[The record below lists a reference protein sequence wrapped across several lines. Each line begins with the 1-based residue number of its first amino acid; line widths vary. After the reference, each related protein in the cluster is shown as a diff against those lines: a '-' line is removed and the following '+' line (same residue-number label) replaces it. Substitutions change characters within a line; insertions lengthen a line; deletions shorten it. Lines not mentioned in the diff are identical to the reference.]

1 MHDASLAVS
10 RLSKNSPGEA
20 LRRWSVKG
28 CEDVGAFA
36 HQTIQWVS
44 IKNNEVMNCYNTML
58 DDCEVGL

>member
-1 MHDASLAVS
+1 MYHGPFMHDASLAVH

-36 HQTIQWVS
+36 HETIQWVS
-44 IKNNEVMNCYNTML
+44 ML